1 MRGEAD
7 FRLQLSSKPELEQ
20 NYKHELGLWT
30 LDWMTAAMLEMCLK
44 ERVRADVG
52 RGKKVGKRKL
62 QNIFKMKKV

>member
-1 MRGEAD
+1 
-7 FRLQLSSKPELEQ
+7 
-20 NYKHELGLWT
+20 
-30 LDWMTAAMLEMCLK
+30 MTAAMLEMCLK